1 MIQAP
6 RVIRIEATW
15 GLKGQNSHYPTLR
28 HAIKKDSDDL
38 QIRDWGKTYNNC
50 SHKQKMDRQISAES
64 PFTSAKGLKPLLP
77 VRIIKNI

>member
-6 RVIRIEATW
+6 RVIRIEGTW
-15 GLKGQNSHYPTLR
+15 GLKVKILTTQPCDMLS
-28 HAIKKDSDDL
+28 KKIVTIYKL
-38 QIRDWGKTYNNC
+38 ETEEKAYNNC